1 MTEQQ
6 IEKARRQVSEATR
19 AALDAWRIGKSKL
32 ALWNPETGDRTH
44 FD

>member
-1 MTEQQ
+1 MDLILIREQV
-6 IEKARRQVSEATR
+6 RVATLM
-19 AALDAWRIGKSKL
+19 ALDAWRLGRCRL

>member
-6 IEKARRQVSEATR
+6 LEAAHQQVREATA
-19 AALDAWRIGKSKL
+19 AALEAWRMGKGKL
-32 ALWNPETGDRTH
+32 ALWSFETGDRTH

>member
-1 MTEQQ
+1 MTDEQ
-6 IEKARRQVSEATR
+6 IREQVQAATL
-19 AALDAWRIGKSKL
+19 AALEAWRTGRCKL

>member
-1 MTEQQ
+1 MSTEQIREQ
-6 IEKARRQVSEATR
+6 VKAATH
-19 AALDAWRIGKSKL
+19 AALEAWRLGRCTL